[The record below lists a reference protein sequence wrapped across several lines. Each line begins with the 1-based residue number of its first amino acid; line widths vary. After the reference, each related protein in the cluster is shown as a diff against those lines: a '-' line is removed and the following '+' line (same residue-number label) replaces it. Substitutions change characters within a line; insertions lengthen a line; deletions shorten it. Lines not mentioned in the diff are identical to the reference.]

1 MKCYVST
8 DVGTW
13 TNWLT
18 FELDPDNSPDYF
30 LRCRMHC
37 NVQNFITLGK
47 IPHTGIERGF
57 CRPPKQRRMVLRR
70 RKTVVRGECAVL
82 VCKVFQ
88 HTSEM
93 LVHYVLCCCRR
104 WYRQC
109 VRQSGD
115 RLCTKPVSEAA
126 VVLLR
131 HSGDLHCPKRW
142 VFSVSWWPS
151 SSYLHSSCFHATS
164 VNQLYAY
171 TNTL

>member
-1 MKCYVST
+1 
-8 DVGTW
+8 
-13 TNWLT
+13 
-18 FELDPDNSPDYF
+18 
-30 LRCRMHC
+30 MHC

-131 HSGDLHCPKRW
+131 HSGICTVRSDGSFLSHDGLPHPICILVVFTRLRLISCKRT
-142 VFSVSWWPS
+142 PTR
-151 SSYLHSSCFHATS
+151 CK
-164 VNQLYAY
+164 
-171 TNTL
+171 